1 LDLTPPKEGFS
12 QCEEEAQ
19 EEEEGKQIKSCELA
33 SPQSREE
40 RRKSHHK
47 NKTLSSKMHAW
58 PEDEKDHGLP
68 PTEEESIISVSSS
81 SSAASDYY

>member
-19 EEEEGKQIKSCELA
+19 EEEGKQIKSCELA